1 MERMRCARF
10 RGKRFP
16 QNISQGATYEFLL
29 YGKGF
34 DIFYTLKRTPIFNK
48 QLLCDN
54 CTSSLTTSFPCP
66 SSGAEGASGRKR
78 LFYKVHWQEKTPL
91 AQWLQLNS
99 AWLWSSGEFLLS
111 ASECLIFC
119 LGWSCELLGI
129 KVKERNNNNNNRH
142 CCTNGSKYPCY
153 WGGKGGKVSRPTIL
167 DKINGKPRP
176 PLPPK
181 SRMGK
186 WRVFALRAPSSLI
199 WGGWGFAVSFYF
211 VRDCSSR
218 N

>member
-129 KVKERNNNNNNRH
+129 KVKERNNNNNNNRH
-142 CCTNGSKYPCY
+142 CCANGSKYPY
-153 WGGKGGKVSRPTIL
+153 YLGGKGWKVSRPTIL

-176 PLPPK
+176 PLPPQIK
-181 SRMGK
+181 DGKMARFCPSRAFILDLGGMGVCCFILFCP
-186 WRVFALRAPSSLI
+186 RL
-199 WGGWGFAVSFYF
+199 
-211 VRDCSSR
+211 
-218 N
+218 